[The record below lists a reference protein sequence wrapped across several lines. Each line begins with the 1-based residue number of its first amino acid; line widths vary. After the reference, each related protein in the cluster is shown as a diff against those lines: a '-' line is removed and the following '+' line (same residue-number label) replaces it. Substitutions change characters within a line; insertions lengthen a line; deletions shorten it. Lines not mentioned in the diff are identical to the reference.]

1 MNPKRYVYKMLIA
14 YDGTLYGGW
23 QAQINTTSIQ
33 TLIQNAL
40 SIILRKKT
48 IVIASGRTD
57 AGVHA
62 LGQVAHFTYSE
73 ELQLPK
79 ILLSLNALL
88 PSDIRVLALDLAS
101 SSFHARFSAV
111 SKLYHYY
118 LHLDPVLDPF
128 QRLYT
133 HRPPHS
139 VDLALLKDGA
149 RYFIGTHDFTSFA
162 NTRSALS
169 KNGKERIATPQFGSK
184 SALFMQDLDSAQ
196 NAYSES
202 SMSFRAEAEP
212 AQKSSNLASKASVAI
227 PSNVRT
233 IHRLDILEQEKGVC
247 LAFEGNGFLY
257 KMVRN
262 IVGTLLDVCRGKL
275 LLSDITRIF
284 EAHDRRA
291 AGIAAPP
298 QGLFLMEVRYPDLF
312 K

>member
-48 IVIASGRTD
+48 MVIASGRTD

-73 ELQLPK
+73 ELHLPK
-79 ILLSLNALL
+79 ILPSLNALL
-88 PSDIRVLALDLAS
+88 PSDIRILALDLAS

-111 SKLYHYY
+111 SKLYYYY

-139 VDLALLKDGA
+139 VDLDLLKDGA

-162 NTRSALS
+162 NTRSVLS
-169 KNGKERIATPQFGSK
+169 KNG
-184 SALFMQDLDSAQ
+184 
-196 NAYSES
+196 
-202 SMSFRAEAEP
+202 
-212 AQKSSNLASKASVAI
+212 
-227 PSNVRT
+227 NVRT
-233 IHRLDILEQEKGVC
+233 IHRLDILEQDKGVC

-262 IVGTLLDVCRGKL
+262 IVGTLLDVCRGKI
-275 LLSDITRIF
+275 LLSDVTRIF
-284 EAHDRRA
+284 EAQDRRA

-298 QGLFLMEVRYPDLF
+298 QGLFLMEVRYPNLL

>member
-1 MNPKRYVYKMLIA
+1 MGIPVSLKRYVYKMLIA

-40 SIILRKKT
+40 STILRKKT
-48 IVIASGRTD
+48 MVIASGRTD

-62 LGQVAHFTYSE
+62 LGQVAHFMHSE
-73 ELQLPK
+73 ELNLPK

-88 PSDIRVLALDLAS
+88 ASDIRVLALDLAP
-101 SSFHARFSAV
+101 SSFHARFSAI

-118 LHLDPVLDPF
+118 LHLEAAPDPF
-128 QRLYT
+128 QRRYT

-139 VDLALLKDGA
+139 VDLNLLNDAA

-162 NTRSALS
+162 NTRSPPS
-169 KNGKERIATPQFGSK
+169 KNG
-184 SALFMQDLDSAQ
+184 
-196 NAYSES
+196 
-202 SMSFRAEAEP
+202 
-212 AQKSSNLASKASVAI
+212 
-227 PSNVRT
+227 NVRT
-233 IHRLDILEQEKGVC
+233 IHRLEILEQEKGVC

-262 IVGTLLDVCRGKL
+262 IVGTLLDVSRGKL
-275 LLSDITRIF
+275 MLSDITRIF

-298 QGLFLMEVRYPDLF
+298 QGLFLMEVRYF
-312 K
+312 